1 MWTIVEDT
9 IIYAVRCIILI
20 MQTFEKS
27 MIHAVDI
34 LACKTLG
41 KVEETLSVVTKTP
54 EEVICY
60 LIMYS

>member
-1 MWTIVEDT
+1 
-9 IIYAVRCIILI
+9 
-20 MQTFEKS
+20 

-60 LIMYS
+60 LIMYSYLDHQNFFF